1 MPNRLS
7 KEGIQCK
14 MLKSEYWRD
23 SIHKSVN
30 NLIQDLA
37 MNSKK
42 CLMLCYVTSN
52 DIINIQN
59 SITLRGNENGNDSF
73 NYTT

>member
-30 NLIQDLA
+30 NLIRLSDEQQK
-37 MNSKK
+37 MPYV
-42 CLMLCYVTSN
+42 MLCY
-52 DIINIQN
+52 I
-59 SITLRGNENGNDSF
+59 
-73 NYTT
+73 